1 MRAADSEFDR
11 ATALTASP
19 VAGERAAHLDDQWR
33 IGNGINGGNGTAD
46 AGGRGLSVDRVRRA
60 PDDQRGSCALSVI
73 LGSNLVI
80 FARAFRLSR

>member
-33 IGNGINGGNGTAD
+33 IGNGINGGLLMAIGAAALRTVEQEHIA
-46 AGGRGLSVDRVRRA
+46 RRA
-60 PDDQRGSCALSVI
+60 AARATASRALSVTRP
-73 LGSNLVI
+73 SDT
-80 FARAFRLSR
+80 